1 MRTAR
6 IRLREVVDSEL
17 LAMEKTTVEE
27 ASKLADAKVDVIAF
41 GSIFSAS
48 FFARFP
54 AKVRNRQ
61 YDVWRSENA
70 EHFRVP
76 GGTRIFDCFS
86 LAFCF

>member
-1 MRTAR
+1 MHTA
-6 IRLREVVDSEL
+6 IIWLREVVVSEL
-17 LAMEKTTVEE
+17 LATENAIVEE

-41 GSIFSAS
+41 GSTLSAL
-48 FFARFP
+48 FFTRLP

-61 YDVWRSENA
+61 YDMWRSENA